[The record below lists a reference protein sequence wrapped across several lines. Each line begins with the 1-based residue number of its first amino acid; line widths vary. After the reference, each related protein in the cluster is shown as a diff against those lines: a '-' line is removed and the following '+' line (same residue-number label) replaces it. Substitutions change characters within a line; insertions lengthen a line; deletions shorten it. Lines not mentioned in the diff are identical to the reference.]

1 MYEITNIYA
10 RQIMDSRGNPTVECD
25 VVLSGGS
32 FGRAAVPSG
41 ASTGAHEAME
51 LRDGGKNYGGK
62 GVLSAVG
69 NINETVAPAII
80 GTDARDQAAVDKK
93 MIELDGTPNKSN
105 LGANAILA
113 VSLAVARAVS
123 EEKGGPLHKHI
134 SSLFYG
140 PEAQAPDPATP
151 VPMMNIL
158 NGGAHASNGLDA
170 QEFMIIP
177 QAKTVSERV
186 RIGSEVFHRLQSILK
201 DAGYS
206 TNVGDEGGFAPD
218 LASTRGALDMITRA
232 AEGYDVRLALDVAA
246 SEFHADGAYDFEGEK
261 KSAGD
266 MIEFYEKLISEY
278 PIASIED
285 GLAEDDWGGWVEMT
299 GRLGKKIQIV
309 GDDLF
314 VTNPERLKR
323 GIESGAANAILIKPN
338 QIGTLTETLETIRI
352 AKAAGY
358 GTIISHRSGETEDTF
373 IADLSVGVGA
383 GQIKTGSMSRTD
395 RMCKYNQLLRIEE
408 NL

>member
-1 MYEITNIYA
+1 
-10 RQIMDSRGNPTVECD
+10 V
-25 VVLSGGS
+25 
-32 FGRAAVPSG
+32 
-41 ASTGAHEAME
+41 
-51 LRDGGKNYGGK
+51 
-62 GVLSAVG
+62 
-69 NINETVAPAII
+69 
-80 GTDARDQAAVDKK
+80 
-93 MIELDGTPNKSN
+93 
-105 LGANAILA
+105 
-113 VSLAVARAVS
+113 
-123 EEKGGPLHKHI
+123 
-134 SSLFYG
+134 SSLFHG
-140 PEAQAPDPATP
+140 PEAQAPDPALP

-158 NGGAHASNGLDA
+158 NGGAHASNGLDV

-177 QAKTVSERV
+177 GARTISERV

-218 LASTRGALDMITRA
+218 LGSARDALDRIMRA
-232 AEGYDVRLALDVAA
+232 AAGYDVRLALDVAA
-246 SEFHADGAYDFEGEK
+246 SEFYADGAYDFEGEK
-261 KSAGD
+261 RSADD
-266 MIEFYEKLISEY
+266 MIEFYEKLISDY

-285 GLAEDDWGGWVEMT
+285 GLAEDDWDGWAEMT
-299 GRLGKKIQIV
+299 GRLGGKIQIV

-314 VTNPERLKR
+314 VTNPKRLKR

-373 IADLSVGVGA
+373 IADLAVGVDA

-408 NL
+408 GL